1 MKAILIL
8 ADKEIRDGLRNRW
21 VLGTILSFAGLSL
34 SLAFLGSA
42 PVGSTRAG
50 ELAVAVASL
59 SSLTVYL
66 MPLIALMLAFDAL
79 VGEFERGTMLLLLSY
94 PVTRWQVVL
103 GKFLG
108 HIAILAVA
116 VLVGYGSAGLL
127 LAWSAGWDVEG
138 AGSYLAMMASSVLL
152 GGVFLALGYLVSA
165 VARERS
171 AAAGWAL
178 GLWLF
183 AVVLYD
189 LALLGLLVA
198 GGDAL
203 GAGQFVAL
211 LLASPTD
218 AYRILNLIG
227 DQAVAAVAGLAGAAA
242 KAGIGGLAPVAAM
255 IGWLLVPL
263 LVTLVIFQRRDL

>member
-21 VLGTILSFAGLSL
+21 VLGTILSFAGLAL

-42 PVGSTRAG
+42 PVGTTRAG
-50 ELAVAVASL
+50 ALTVAVASL

-66 MPLIALMLAFDAL
+66 MPLIALMLGFDAL
-79 VGEFERGTMLLLLSY
+79 VGELERGTMLLLLSY

-108 HIAILAVA
+108 HLAILAVA
-116 VLVGYGSAGLL
+116 VLIGYGSAGLL
-127 LAWSAGWDVEG
+127 LVWSADWRLEG
-138 AGSYLAMMASSVLL
+138 GGAYLAMMGSSVLL
-152 GGVFLALGYLVSA
+152 GGVFVALGYLVS
-165 VARERS
+165 VLARERS

-189 LALLGLLVA
+189 LGLLAIVVSA
-198 GGDAL
+198 GDAL

-227 DQAVAAVAGLAGAAA
+227 NEAVAVVAGLAGAAA
-242 KAGIGGLAPVAAM
+242 KAGIGSLAPVSAM
-255 IGWLLVPL
+255 LVWLALPL
-263 LVTLVIFQRRDL
+263 IATLTLFQRREL

>member
-21 VLGTILSFAGLSL
+21 VLGTILSFAALAL

-42 PVGSTRAG
+42 PVGTTRAG
-50 ELAVAVASL
+50 ELTVAVASL

-66 MPLIALMLAFDAL
+66 MPLIALMLSFDAL
-79 VGEFERGTMLLLLSY
+79 VGEFERGTMQLLLSY
-94 PVTRWQVVL
+94 PVTRRQVVL

-108 HIAILAVA
+108 HLVILAVA
-116 VLVGYGSAGLL
+116 VAVGYGVAGLL
-127 LAWSAGWDVEG
+127 LVWSAGWDLEG
-138 AGSYLAMMASSVLL
+138 LGAYLAMMASSVLL
-152 GGVFLALGYLVSA
+152 GGVFVALGYLVS
-165 VARERS
+165 VLARERS

-189 LALLGLLVA
+189 LALLAAVVA
-198 GGDAL
+198 GGEMLDA
-203 GAGQFVAL
+203 GTFVAL

-218 AYRILNLIG
+218 AYRVFNLIG
-227 DQAVAAVAGLAGAAA
+227 DRAVAAVAGLAGAAA
-242 KAGIGGLAPVAAM
+242 EAGIGGAAPTVAMLAWLVLPLAA
-255 IGWLLVPL
+255 
-263 LVTLVIFQRRDL
+263 TLALFQRRDL

>member
-1 MKAILIL
+1 MKVILIL

-21 VLGTILSFAGLSL
+21 VLGTILSFAGLAL

-42 PVGSTRAG
+42 PVGTTRAG
-50 ELAVAVASL
+50 ELTVAVASL

-66 MPLIALMLAFDAL
+66 MPLIALMLSFDAL
-79 VGEFERGTMLLLLSY
+79 VGELERGTMLLLLSY

-108 HIAILAVA
+108 HLAILAVA
-116 VLVGYGSAGLL
+116 VLIGYGSAGLL
-127 LAWSAGWDVEG
+127 LVWSADWRLEG
-138 AGSYLAMMASSVLL
+138 VGAYLAMMGSSVLL
-152 GGVFLALGYLVSA
+152 GGVFVALGYLVSA
-165 VARERS
+165 LARERS

-189 LALLGLLVA
+189 LALLAIVVTA
-198 GGDAL
+198 GDAL

-227 DQAVAAVAGLAGAAA
+227 NEAVAAVAGLAGAAA
-242 KAGIGGLAPVAAM
+242 KAGIGSLAPVSAM
-255 IGWLLVPL
+255 LVWLALPLVA
-263 LVTLVIFQRRDL
+263 TLTVFQRREL